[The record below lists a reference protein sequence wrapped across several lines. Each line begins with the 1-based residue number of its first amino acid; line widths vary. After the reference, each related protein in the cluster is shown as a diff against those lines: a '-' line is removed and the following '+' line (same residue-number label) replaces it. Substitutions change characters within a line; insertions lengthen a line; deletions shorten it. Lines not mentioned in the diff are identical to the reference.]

1 MRIELNN
8 TAKKQLKRINEP
20 YLSAIIAAIDKLER
34 EPPEGAIKKLEGR
47 DGFRLKEGGYRIL
60 FDIDKSGGRIDIF
73 EITRRGQAYK
83 KGTKR

>member
-8 TAKKQLKRINEP
+8 AAKKQLKRVNEP
-20 YLSAIIAAIDKLER
+20 YLSAIIAAIDKLGR
-34 EPPEGAIKKLEGR
+34 EPPEGAIKKLQGR

-60 FDIDKSGGRIDIF
+60 FDIDRSDDRIDVF
-73 EITRRGQAYK
+73 EIARRGQAYK

>member
-1 MRIELNN
+1 MKIELNN

-20 YLSAIIAAIDKLER
+20 YLNAIVAAIDKLER
-34 EPPEGAIKKLEGR
+34 EPPEGAVKKLQGR
-47 DGFRLKEGGYRIL
+47 DGFRLKEGGCRIL